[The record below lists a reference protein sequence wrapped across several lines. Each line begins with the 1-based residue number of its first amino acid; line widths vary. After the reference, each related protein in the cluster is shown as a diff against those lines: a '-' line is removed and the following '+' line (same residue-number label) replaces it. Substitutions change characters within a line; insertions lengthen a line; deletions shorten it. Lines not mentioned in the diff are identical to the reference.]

1 MNEEEDDGAFSNAS
15 DRNDYRGLM
24 EETEHTQSARQGNQD
39 DDMLKNERNSE
50 DATIPNI
57 PVSSRGTGGD

>member
-1 MNEEEDDGAFSNAS
+1 
-15 DRNDYRGLM
+15 M
-24 EETEHTQSARQGNQD
+24 EETEHTQSARHGNQD

>member
-1 MNEEEDDGAFSNAS
+1 MNEEEDDGAFSNAT

-24 EETEHTQSARQGNQD
+24 EETEHTQSVRRVNQD
-39 DDMLKNERNSE
+39 DDPLKNERNSE

-57 PVSSRGTGGD
+57 PVSSRGTGDD

>member
-24 EETEHTQSARQGNQD
+24 EETEHTQSVRQGNQD
-39 DDMLKNERNSE
+39 DEDDADDDTMESCDLKSLCSTSRSE
-50 DATIPNI
+50 E
-57 PVSSRGTGGD
+57 